1 MRSSQDELDL
11 LKEREL
17 YRDIKQVLQSA
28 QGVNVTIDEN
38 GQRSAKV
45 FRKPEEY
52 LQIVK
57 SGDWNEYVMG
67 GGPADADLDQWS
79 PRLGAE

>member
-28 QGVNVTIDEN
+28 QGVNVTIDRREMAN
-38 GQRSAKV
+38 FYRTIISAW
-45 FRKPEEY
+45 PET
-52 LQIVK
+52 I
-57 SGDWNEYVMG
+57 D
-67 GGPADADLDQWS
+67 
-79 PRLGAE
+79 